1 MKKAFLFSLTLAVLV
16 ASCKK
21 EDPDTEKPVINSLT
35 VNGNTSSVTL
45 SAGSTLSF
53 SISASDNIDLKQ
65 IKIDIHDAFDGHSH
79 SPNVPFSSQTIYNV
93 SGKSATI
100 TPSIQVPAIA
110 ASGPYDILVYAI
122 DASGNEAVI
131 REVELIITQAG
142 QAVIDIT
149 SPSLALDWDYAIG
162 DTIFI
167 TGTITDDIDLS
178 DIDISLENEDTGAL
192 IYDEEFPQVG
202 TTDTTWD
209 FNELNLQS
217 KWIIIPATAS
227 LGHHGLVIM
236 VTDSDANVTRIEVH
250 VHVQ

>member
-1 MKKAFLFSLTLAVLV
+1 MKKILVFSLAIVVFLSA
-16 ASCKK
+16 CKK
-21 EDPDTEKPVINSLT
+21 EDPDTEKPIISAVT

-53 SISASDNIDLKQ
+53 SISATDNIDLKQ
-65 IKIDIHDAFDGHSH
+65 IKIDIHDAFDGHIH

-93 SGKSATI
+93 SGKSTTI
-100 TPSIQVPAIA
+100 TPSIQIPSIA
-110 ASGPYDILVYAI
+110 ASGPYDILIYAI

-131 REVELIITQAG
+131 KELELIITQAG

-149 SPSLALDWDYAIG
+149 SPNLALDWDYSIG

-178 DIDISLENEDTGAL
+178 DIDISPENEDTGAL

-202 TTDTTWD
+202 TTDTSWD